1 MRYKQS
7 LEENLYKKLLTDF
20 SIFLK
25 QMLQNS
31 KEYIVNHS
39 GEIYEKSVI
48 VRMFTPPYRNISVNV
63 LLKLV
68 DDKNALETLYEALLF
83 YRVSNSYPYDYIQD
97 FIIREENNN
106 EC

>member
-1 MRYKQS
+1 M
-7 LEENLYKKLLTDF
+7 
-20 SIFLK
+20 
-25 QMLQNS
+25 
-31 KEYIVNHS
+31 S